1 MEKKLKVGLLVG
13 GGAIVV
19 LTSFFLIRNKVK
31 KNTLNKPCKG
41 RKCAKG
47 IVGEE
52 IIFSGDKANI
62 RSTTSIDNKDNLIG
76 TVTNNPIGTVVKE
89 VIGGDGFVWY
99 QVSLDQ
105 SLNGKELGFVREDVI
120 TVYK

>member
-13 GGAIVV
+13 GGIIVV
-19 LTSFFLIRNKVK
+19 LTSFFLIRKKVK
-31 KNTLNKPCKG
+31 QNTLNKPCKG
-41 RKCAKG
+41 
-47 IVGEE
+47 
-52 IIFSGDKANI
+52 
-62 RSTTSIDNKDNLIG
+62 SIDNKDNLIG
-76 TVTNNPIGTVVKE
+76 TVTSNPIGTVIKE

-99 QVSLDQ
+99 QVRLDQ